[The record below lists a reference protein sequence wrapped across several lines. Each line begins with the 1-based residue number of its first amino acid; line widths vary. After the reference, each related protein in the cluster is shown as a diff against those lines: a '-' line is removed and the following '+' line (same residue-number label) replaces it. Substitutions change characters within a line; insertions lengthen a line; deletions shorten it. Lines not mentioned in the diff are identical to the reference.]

1 MGKVIAISNQ
11 KGGVGKTTTA
21 INLGAALVKSGEKV
35 LLVDMDSQANCS
47 KGLGVYLK
55 GTDISIKDVLEDPD
69 MGICSITKE
78 TALDGLSLVPSHIYL
93 AKSELALA
101 SEVDGAHRLAL
112 ALEAVI
118 DDYAHIIIDSPPS
131 LGILAANCLLAAK
144 EVIIPM
150 EAEPYALDGMDALE
164 ETIGRTKKNLK
175 HDISILG
182 VLVTKFRRGTTVH
195 TELLQQLKDYWKD
208 KIFNTV
214 IHINI
219 DVAAAAMDE
228 LPVVVFKPESTAG
241 KDYISLAD
249 EVLSREK

>member
-1 MGKVIAISNQ
+1 MGRIVAITNQ

-21 INLGAALVKSGEKV
+21 INLGAALVKRGEKV

-55 GTDISIKDVLEDPD
+55 GVDTSIRDVLEDPD
-69 MGICSITKE
+69 MGIASITKE
-78 TALDGLSLVPSHIYL
+78 TALDGLSVAPSHIYL

-101 SEVDGAHRLAL
+101 VEVDGAHRLSL
-112 ALEAVI
+112 ALESVI
-118 DDYAHIIIDSPPS
+118 GAYDRIIIDSPPS
-131 LGILAANCLLAAK
+131 LGVLAANCLLAAK

-164 ETIGRTKKNLK
+164 ETIARTKQNLK
-175 HDISILG
+175 HDISVLG

-195 TELLQQLKDYWKD
+195 TELLQQLKDYWED
-208 KIFNTV
+208 KIFDTV

-228 LPVVVFKPESTAG
+228 LPLVVFKPESTAG
-241 KDYISLAD
+241 KDYISLAK
-249 EVLSREK
+249 EVVNREK

>member
-55 GTDISIKDVLEDPD
+55 RTDISIKDVLEDPD
-69 MGICSITKE
+69 MGISTITKE
-78 TALDGLSLVPSHIYL
+78 TALDGLSLAPSHIYL

-101 SEVDGAHRLAL
+101 TEVDGAHRLAL
-112 ALEAVI
+112 ALEPVI
-118 DDYAHIIIDSPPS
+118 SDYDHIIIDSPPS

-164 ETIGRTKKNLK
+164 ETIERTKKNLK
-175 HDISILG
+175 HDITVLG

-195 TELLQQLKDYWKD
+195 TELLQQLKDYWKGT
-208 KIFNTV
+208 IFDTV
-214 IHINI
+214 VHINI

-228 LPVVVFKPESTAG
+228 LPLVVFKPESTAG
-241 KDYISLAD
+241 KDYLSLAD
-249 EVLSREK
+249 EVVNREK